1 MPKQKV
7 LSRNSGII
15 SNIAPYDISGPSS
28 TKSNGNSSFEVP
40 STSHSSGLI
49 SEPSSN
55 SISTAT
61 DLERK
66 ASELVQYFLIADQKK
81 IPIRKLDINNH
92 VLKEHKKHFPV
103 VVAKARE
110 MLLNVFG
117 SELLELDDKMKGR
130 YILVN
135 KKHEGV
141 LSNLDMMCREE
152 EAIKLGLLFNILAII
167 YMNGDIISDTELWK
181 TLRKLGID
189 SDCRHEIFG
198 DIKKLVLDEFVKQA
212 YLEYIKQ
219 TNSDPPS
226 YQFHWG
232 QRAKR
237 ELQKKDVLVY
247 VSKIYGKE
255 PTEWKSLWQDCIA
268 EERGVGAMET

>member
-7 LSRNSGII
+7 PSRNSGTV
-15 SNIAPYDISGPSS
+15 SNIGPYDVSGPSS
-28 TKSNGNSSFEVP
+28 SKSNGSSFSLTEVA

-49 SEPSSN
+49 TETNSH

-92 VLKEHKKHFPV
+92 VLKEHKKHFTV
-103 VVAKARE
+103 VLEKARE
-110 MLLNVFG
+110 MLLSVFG

-141 LSNLDMMCREE
+141 RSNLDMMCSEE

-189 SDCRHEIFG
+189 LDCRHEIFG
-198 DIKKLVLDEFVKQA
+198 DVKKLVLDEFVKQA
-212 YLEYIKQ
+212 YLEYVKQ
-219 TNSDPPS
+219 SNSDPPS
-226 YQFHWG
+226 YHFHWG

-237 ELQKKDVLVY
+237 ELQKKDVLVH

-268 EERGVGAMET
+268 EERVMET